1 VEDYQISAKA
11 LSLNVPDLKHIAEVL
26 LKEKLI
32 DEEDIASRRFS
43 ISARDTPLPFD
54 QVWGTYRIR
63 LNIAEDQNSS
73 IKDQLVRFVNDL
85 EKHKGLEETLKL
97 VSVKGSKRNPFV
109 FMDAGYSK
117 VICYIFVK
125 E

>member
-1 VEDYQISAKA
+1 M
-11 LSLNVPDLKHIAEVL
+11 PDLKQITNVL

-32 DEEDIASRRFS
+32 DEEDIASRRFR
-43 ISARDTPLPFD
+43 IKTLDTPLPFD
-54 QVWGTYRIR
+54 QIWGTYKIR

-73 IKDQLVRFVNDL
+73 IKDQLVRFINDI
-85 EKHKGLEETLKL
+85 EKHRGQEETLRL
-97 VSVKGSKRNPFV
+97 VSVKGSEKNPFV

-125 E
+125 G